1 MQIRAAQPDD
11 ASDLVPLFA
20 AWEHPQPADVIA
32 GRLAEWRETPRA
44 EVLVA
49 EIEGA
54 VAGVAAV
61 TASPHFARPG
71 RFGRLIGLAV
81 GTGFRRRGVGAAL
94 LRAAEELARSW
105 GCDRLELTTSRWRDE
120 APAFYA
126 AVGYQ
131 DQSERQ
137 ARFMRSL

>member
-1 MQIRAAQPDD
+1 MQIRAAQPHD
-11 ASDLVPLFA
+11 APQLVPLFA

-49 EIEGA
+49 EIDGA

-81 GTGFRRRGVGAAL
+81 GAGFRRRGVGAAL
-94 LRAAEELARSW
+94 SAPPR
-105 GCDRLELTTSRWRDE
+105 TSRG
-120 APAFYA
+120 AGNAT
-126 AVGYQ
+126 G
-131 DQSERQ
+131 S
-137 ARFMRSL
+137 S